1 MKKIKA
7 VIEKLVKCN
16 PETKEENRETKEE
29 MKDDFP
35 DIYRSIMITYGTV
48 SWFLTQDDNNFV
60 CDNKEHLKGMYA
72 PKVCF
77 IINNIKINGTL
88 IINIAGKEEIHK
100 PCEISDDFVTISY
113 RDETFKMYDK
123 SICIINDIKENNS
136 YSIIGSD
143 GLNYCGQVTN
153 FKNKI

>member
-16 PETKEENRETKEE
+16 PETKEENQETKGEK
-29 MKDDFP
+29 KDFFP
-35 DIYRSIMITYGTV
+35 DIYKSIMITYGIV
-48 SWFLTQDDNNFV
+48 SWFLTQDDNDFIYENIV
-60 CDNKEHLKGMYA
+60 SKSRYV
-72 PKVCF
+72 PKICF
-77 IINNIKINGTL
+77 IINNIKTNGSL
-88 IINIAGKEEIHK
+88 IINIAGKEEIYK

-123 SICIINDIKENNS
+123 SICIINDIKDNKT